1 MLRRA
6 TNLTVAKSFQPCMV
20 GEAVTAKSYRQ
31 LLFLCY
37 KQKADIEGGSKLY
50 SLASALAFGGF
61 TSVHV
66 SANSRSCEKRAAHN
80 SLQAARSYELVKSA
94 PVVGLLRP

>member
-6 TNLTVAKSFQPCMV
+6 TNLTVAESFQPCMV

-61 TSVHV
+61 
-66 SANSRSCEKRAAHN
+66 SRSPFTAKKEPPKFPPGG
-80 SLQAARSYELVKSA
+80 S
-94 PVVGLLRP
+94 